1 MLTVFRYE
9 VERRI
14 RGLAVMSVL
23 LAVFGLFM
31 IAFFPSIK
39 ESGAALEE
47 YAQNLP
53 PALRELFG
61 VEAIT
66 SIGGFLA
73 TELYQFVWVLLLG
86 VYFAYR
92 AASLIAGDVETH
104 RLDLLLATPI
114 SRTRVVLERFAV
126 LVPVA
131 LVLNLVVLPVV
142 YLGTVWVGDPV
153 AIDRLVALH
162 VLSVP
167 YLLACAAIGLVLS
180 VLTAS
185 ESLANRAALG
195 LVFGLFLLESLAA
208 TAGYDWLGYAS
219 PTRYFDPTAILV
231 RGEVDVV
238 GGLVLLVGIAA
249 LLVLARTLFVR
260 ADVT

>member
-1 MLTVFRYE
+1 MLPVFRYE
-9 VERRI
+9 IERRI
-14 RGLAVMSVL
+14 RGLAVMAVL
-23 LAVFGLFM
+23 LAGFALM
-31 IAFFPSIK
+31 MLAFFPSIR

-47 YAQNLP
+47 YAQNMP
-53 PALRELFG
+53 PALREMFG

-66 SIGGFLA
+66 SIGGFLS

-86 VYFAYR
+86 IYVAYR

-104 RLDLLLATPI
+104 RLDLVLATPV
-114 SRTRVVLERFAV
+114 SRTRVLLERYAV

-131 LVLNLVVLPVV
+131 IVLNVVVLPVV
-142 YLGTVWVGDPV
+142 YVGTVWVGEPIAV
-153 AIDRLVALH
+153 ERLLAVH
-162 VLSVP
+162 VLSIP
-167 YLLACAAIGLVLS
+167 YLLACAAIGLVLT
-180 VLTAS
+180 VLTAA
-185 ESLANRAALG
+185 ESLANRAAIG

-231 RGEVDVV
+231 RGEFDLV
-238 GGLVLLVGIAA
+238 GGAILLLATAA
-249 LLVLARTLFVR
+249 LLVVARTVFVR